1 MTDNMHNDTL
11 TIMKELIGILEAL
24 ALEHF
29 SNRSLG
35 GSEEKSYLF
44 IMKVLDDAH
53 RHVGKL
59 KHHRD
64 IDENNVF
71 LAK

>member
-1 MTDNMHNDTL
+1 MQKETI
-11 TIMKELIGILEAL
+11 TIMKQLIGVSEQL
-24 ALEHF
+24 ALDYF
-29 SNRSLG
+29 RDRSLG
-35 GSEEKSYLF
+35 GNEEKSYLY

-59 KHHRD
+59 KHYRD
-64 IDENNVF
+64 YDEKDVF

>member
-1 MTDNMHNDTL
+1 MTDNMHNDTIA
-11 TIMKELIGILEAL
+11 IMKQLISIAEDL

-29 SNRSLG
+29 RDRSLG
-35 GSEEKSYLF
+35 GTEEKSYLY

-59 KHHRD
+59 KHNRD
-64 IDENNVF
+64 GDEKHMF
-71 LAK
+71 LDK

>member
-1 MTDNMHNDTL
+1 MHNDTI
-11 TIMKELIGILEAL
+11 TILKQLIGISEEL

-29 SNRSLG
+29 RDKSLG
-35 GSEEKSYLF
+35 GTEEKSYLF

-59 KHHRD
+59 KHNRD
-64 IDENNVF
+64 NDEKNVF